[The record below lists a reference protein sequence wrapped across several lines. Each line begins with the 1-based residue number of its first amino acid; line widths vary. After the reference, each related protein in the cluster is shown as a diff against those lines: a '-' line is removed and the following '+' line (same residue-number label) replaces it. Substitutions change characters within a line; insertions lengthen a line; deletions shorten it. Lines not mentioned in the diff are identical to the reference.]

1 MASYSHVFIAMSIN
15 VDLSAVKHKP
25 CCVVAVVLLCCWKLF
40 EAAEI
45 AGFHAEMLFS
55 KQQLETLSFK
65 IEA

>member
-1 MASYSHVFIAMSIN
+1 MIWLLITASYSHVLVAMPIN
-15 VDLSAVKHKP
+15 LDLHAVKHKP
-25 CCVVAVVLLCCWKLF
+25 KLSWKLF

-45 AGFHAEMLFS
+45 ALFHAEVLLS